1 VCLRLW
7 SRLGGRRSRVLAVIV
22 GGLGV
27 AVGCATTAA
36 GVSQADLQNCKR
48 DCSAAGL
55 EFDGVGLYRGDV
67 MCICEPD

>member
-1 VCLRLW
+1 M
-7 SRLGGRRSRVLAVIV
+7 
-22 GGLGV
+22 